1 MPPNL
6 RVYNLRW
13 NLTIMF
19 LQARRKTATPMDLL
33 LGESGGGDP
42 GAAAAAS
49 SSVMPPVPESPE
61 TERVMTSSMNGS
73 TSSTSSMKSSMTRS
87 NSTNTRYVLQCISI
101 TLAYSKRAS
110 CVHVM
115 FLDSSTLLLKIVL
128 LHLLLVLYTSCITL
142 SNKASQLFLKV
153 IQCQIS
159 KEELLGFVSVW
170 NMLAFSVVLSLRM
183 VSIGQIRCLWKSPNP
198 TLWSDPRRKLPYLEP
213 RPIRHHRWDEKRHLV
228 WTTHQWRHLQSTV
241 PELRM
246 LWIVRLQGLPLVV
259 KIICK

>member
-1 MPPNL
+1 MCL
-6 RVYNLRW
+6 IL
-13 NLTIMF
+13 

-33 LGESGGGDP
+33 LGEIGGGDP

-73 TSSTSSMKSSMTRS
+73 TSSTSSMKSSMSRS
-87 NSTNTRYVLQCISI
+87 NSTNARYSSI
-101 TLAYSKRAS
+101 IPACSKRAS

-183 VSIGQIRCLWKSPNP
+183 VTIGQIRCLWKSPNQ
-198 TLWSDPRRKLPYLEP
+198 TLWSDRRRKLPSLER
-213 RPIRHHRWDEKRHLV
+213 RPIRHRRWDEKRHLM
-228 WTTHQWRHLQSTV
+228 WTTHHWRHLQSTV

-246 LWIVRLQGLPLVV
+246 LWIVRLRDLPLVV